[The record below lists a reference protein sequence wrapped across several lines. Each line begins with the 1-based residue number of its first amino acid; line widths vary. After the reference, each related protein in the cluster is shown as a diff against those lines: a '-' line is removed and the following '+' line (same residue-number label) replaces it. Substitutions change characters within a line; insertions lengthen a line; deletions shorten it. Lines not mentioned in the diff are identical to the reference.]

1 MEEDLRAKQEKKSK
15 MNTKYDKYIEQFFP
29 IEKDNQKNQ
38 SAELQKVDEDEV
50 AEQTCCEKCC

>member
-1 MEEDLRAKQEKKSK
+1 

-29 IEKDNQKNQ
+29 IEKENQKNQ

-50 AEQTCCEKCC
+50 VEQTCCEKCC